1 MDELCDAVMMG
12 VVQLQAAFSVLA
24 PRFAILGSRD
34 GGTLSKGWIRCTGV
48 RRVLPSLRVV
58 RVRHHQRSSG
68 TIQIDALTSTTR
80 CDTSTVL
87 VQL

>member
-1 MDELCDAVMMG
+1 MLMDAELCDAVMMG

-34 GGTLSKGWIRCTGV
+34 GGTLSKGWIRCTTGV

-58 RVRHHQRSSG
+58 RVRHHKR
-68 TIQIDALTSTTR
+68 LLWHNTTR
-80 CDTSTVL
+80 RLSNL
-87 VQL
+87 YNAL